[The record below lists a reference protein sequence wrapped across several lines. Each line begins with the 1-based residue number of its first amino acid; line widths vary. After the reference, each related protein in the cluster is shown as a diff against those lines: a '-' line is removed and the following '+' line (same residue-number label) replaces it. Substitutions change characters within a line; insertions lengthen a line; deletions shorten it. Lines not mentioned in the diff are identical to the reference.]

1 MKHQETSVAM
11 ITGGGQGLG
20 RASALRMVREGVRVV
35 ISDLDGER
43 LRETAALSGRPELV
57 RTIVQDVTAD
67 SSPRDAVALALDEFG
82 RLDWLVNNAGIG
94 NAKALHDT
102 SDEDWDRYMNINL
115 RSVFR
120 YSREAMPHLK
130 PNRGAIVHI
139 SSIFGILGH
148 PATAPY
154 AASKAALIGLTRQMA
169 ADYGPQ
175 GVRVNAVAP
184 GLIETPLTLER
195 LKTNRRFEELMVD
208 TTPFHRI
215 GKPEDIANAVYFLC
229 SDEAAFVSGH
239 VLVVDGG
246 WSVANYVPSRS

>member
-215 GKPEDIANAVYFLC
+215 GKPEDIANAVHFLC

>member
-1 MKHQETSVAM
+1 MKHQKTSVAM

>member
-154 AASKAALIGLTRQMA
+154 AASKAALIGFTRQMA